1 MEPRAGA
8 HSRAT
13 RDHGPDVAFSDN
25 PEGIFGRKLKEFG
38 MGIWSFFTQRRNAR
52 FVARAAKE
60 VTDRSYATVLDRVRR
75 RAATM
80 RTAEARGYVRSKA
93 LEIVHRELATAYT
106 DRVKLDPAVQT
117 AIVSQATD
125 ALVIRVTAELRSVPK
140 AAAHPGKRHAA

>member
-1 MEPRAGA
+1 
-8 HSRAT
+8 
-13 RDHGPDVAFSDN
+13 
-25 PEGIFGRKLKEFG
+25 